1 MAALSVDDDDMMS
14 GVGPLSSVPSSP
26 AAPHHFSS
34 PAQQQQQQ
42 QHGRKQ
48 QQRAAESL
56 SPITTNTGL
65 SLSPTVTVVSTAT
78 SQSARYPHVESFLSS
93 SETPTTFIREM
104 EGVRNSLQNMLKL
117 GQAMAD
123 RDSFERTEGLGL
135 ALLTADRHDRKEL
148 DESFSST
155 TTTQLLTAKPV
166 LVSQDVSP
174 VSVDSGMHTAR
185 GQWSSRLDG
194 ELASERR
201 NSRSESLYVENQ
213 ILRDSVERERFR
225 RKHCEQQ
232 IQELQSKILE
242 LQQQL
247 AVAVSTDKKKD
258 VMIEQLDKTLAKVV
272 EGWKKQDTEK
282 TDLIRKLKEEKF
294 AIEKG
299 HSRQQEVLMNFEK
312 DLAQAVE
319 QLAIEQQRASMAEQE
334 KVAQFQ
340 KQQEE
345 KAKTLDLLQGERE
358 KAIRVESE
366 RDQLLQQREELQR
379 EVENFN
385 QILETERS
393 TLRAREE
400 ELHQQLD
407 VLTEKHQEVV
417 DQEKAAVHAES
428 QKAQEHQKALSSAHN
443 EISQLKMELSAADRD
458 KENLKMELSLQE
470 AKFEASQSKLEAEYQ
485 AEQERKMS
493 QQLAEA
499 HEQLT
504 QTEEKLR
511 EQHRRQ
517 IQEVADR
524 HRQDLDKHMRQFDQE
539 LEQKETKLRETCQDY
554 DDRISE
560 AREKMSALSREN
572 NKLESQ
578 KNVMKTRLQALIQ
591 SHVKEAMLLLSDVT
605 SDGLSSS
612 AEPLVSST
620 FRLGAQQSVNNAGT
634 TRSGLGVSLG
644 PSMFSVS
651 GHPGILDTTGNSV
664 PWSTQN
670 YSETLAVRQDG
681 VEASGYLNQDEIQK
695 WGFSSLL
702 ESVGAERLTVQR
714 QEKPEVFAAQTANNV
729 PQGERSRQATTE
741 IYRDIVGP
749 GERQPTAEAHRQTT
763 AQGERRPTA
772 DVLRDIV
779 RPEERQ
785 PSAEVHR
792 DIMGPEE
799 REATAEVHRH
809 TTAPRERQPSDRT
822 IYTHVETGPD
832 THVTWSPESAI
843 VAETLGYTEQDIDD
857 GASVVSTEPT
867 RRMVESQYEPLLE
880 KFNHHETKQSE
891 LQHYVELLLQQ
902 SPGGYVD
909 VFPSQDRPVQE
920 NRRQTDVQT
929 GPSSL
934 AFLPPETVISPPTSA
949 RAPQVDVQA
958 VVPSS
963 LQFTNR
969 YIPQQPV
976 SGPPD
981 SLVPS
986 VPDKDSLDP
995 QQPQQPPTLNTR
1007 PPLSTDWLTQLRTT
1021 GPSFQPDN
1029 QPIQRDVH
1037 AETGAHL
1044 NTSSQNLMSTNI
1056 PIIKSRLPP
1065 TQVGSGVSQSYPP
1078 MMASSPR
1085 VLPVSNSHKGTPS
1098 KDRQFGPS
1106 VVTRV
1111 LPTERVEGQ
1120 QAPVIQRTKVSLGV
1134 SQQAGREIPFGSS
1147 AVPQHQ
1153 PVWPND
1159 PAMVQELLNMYAN
1172 RSGQG
1177 YLTSNMTGH
1186 HVSFADPTQT
1196 SDLSSSRGPG
1206 RVKRSLS
1213 ASFSQ
1218 SSQGE
1223 TDNLDGES
1231 KNAKSQS
1238 TSKVPPRTAKAG
1250 KTQVVKPT
1258 QTKKPERKVAA
1269 GNKADKKS
1277 TSAWR

>member
-48 QQRAAESL
+48 QQRAAENL
-56 SPITTNTGL
+56 SPITTNTGVSL
-65 SLSPTVTVVSTAT
+65 SLSPTLTVVSTAT

-135 ALLTADRHDRKEL
+135 GLLTADRHDRKEL

-174 VSVDSGMHTAR
+174 VSVDSGLHTAR

-393 TLRAREE
+393 TFRAREE
-400 ELHQQLD
+400 ELHQQLG
-407 VLTEKHQEVV
+407 VLSEKHQEVV

-470 AKFEASQSKLEAEYQ
+470 ARFEASQSKLETEYQ

-524 HRQDLDKHMRQFDQE
+524 HRQDLDKHMRQFHQE

-572 NKLESQ
+572 DKLESQ

-612 AEPLVSST
+612 AE
-620 FRLGAQQSVNNAGT
+620 
-634 TRSGLGVSLG
+634 
-644 PSMFSVS
+644 
-651 GHPGILDTTGNSV
+651 
-664 PWSTQN
+664 N

-702 ESVGAERLTVQR
+702 ESVGAERLTVH
-714 QEKPEVFAAQTANNV
+714 EKPEAFAAQTTDNV
-729 PQGERSRQATTE
+729 PQGDRQPTVEVHRDIMGMGERQTTAEVYKYTTAPEERQPTAEVHRHTSAPKERQARADVH
-741 IYRDIVGP
+741 RDIMGLGEKQPIAEVHRHTITP
-749 GERQPTAEAHRQTT
+749 GERQPTAE
-763 AQGERRPTA
+763 
-772 DVLRDIV
+772 
-779 RPEERQ
+779 
-785 PSAEVHR
+785 
-792 DIMGPEE
+792 
-799 REATAEVHRH
+799 VHRH
-809 TTAPRERQPSDRT
+809 TSAPGERQHSDRT
-822 IYTHVETGPD
+822 MYTHVETGPD

-934 AFLPPETVISPPTSA
+934 AFLPPETVTSPPTSA

-986 VPDKDSLDP
+986 VPDKDGLDP
-995 QQPQQPPTLNTR
+995 QLPQQPPTLNTR

-1021 GPSFQPDN
+1021 GPSFQSDN
-1029 QPIQRDVH
+1029 QPIQRDIHV
-1037 AETGAHL
+1037 ETGAHL
-1044 NTSSQNLMSTNI
+1044 NTSSQNFVSTNI
-1056 PIIKSRLPP
+1056 SIIKSRLPQ
-1065 TQVGSGVSQSYPP
+1065 TQVGPGVSHSYPP

-1085 VLPVSNSHKGTPS
+1085 VLPVSNSHRGMPS
-1098 KDRQFGPS
+1098 KDRQLGPS

-1120 QAPVIQRTKVSLGV
+1120 QAPVIQRTKLSLGV
-1134 SQQAGREIPFGSS
+1134 SQQAGREMPFGSS
-1147 AVPQHQ
+1147 EAVAQHQ

-1186 HVSFADPTQT
+1186 HVSFADLTQS
-1196 SDLSSSRGPG
+1196 SDLSSSRGPT

-1223 TDNLDGES
+1223 TNQLDGES
-1231 KNAKSQS
+1231 KSAKAQS
-1238 TSKVPPRTAKAG
+1238 SSKVPPRNAKAG

-1277 TSAWR
+1277 SSAWR

>member
-1 MAALSVDDDDMMS
+1 MS
-14 GVGPLSSVPSSP
+14 PS
-26 AAPHHFSS
+26 
-34 PAQQQQQQ
+34 
-42 QHGRKQ
+42 
-48 QQRAAESL
+48 L
-56 SPITTNTGL
+56 
-65 SLSPTVTVVSTAT
+65 TVVSTVT
-78 SQSARYPHVESFLSS
+78 SHQSARYPHVESFLST
-93 SETPTTFIREM
+93 SETPSTFIREM

-123 RDSFERTEGLGL
+123 RDSFDRVEGLG
-135 ALLTADRHDRKEL
+135 LLTADRHDRKEA
-148 DESFSST
+148 DESFDSA

-185 GQWSSRLDG
+185 GQWSSRVDG

-282 TDLIRKLKEEKF
+282 AEQIRKLREEKY

-366 RDQLLQQREELQR
+366 RDQLLQHREELQR
-379 EVENFN
+379 EVDNFN
-385 QILETERS
+385 HMLETER
-393 TLRAREE
+393 TAFRVKEE
-400 ELHQQLD
+400 ELQKQLD
-407 VLTEKHQEVV
+407 VLTEKHQ

-443 EISQLKMELSAADRD
+443 EISQLKMELNAADRD

-470 AKFEASQSKLEAEYQ
+470 ARFEASQSKLESEYQ

-499 HEQLT
+499 HDQLT

-517 IQEVADR
+517 IQEVTDR
-524 HRQDLDKHMRQFDQE
+524 HRQDLDKHMRQFHQE
-539 LEQKETKLRETCQDY
+539 LEQKDNKLRETCQDY

-572 NKLESQ
+572 EKLESQ
-578 KNVMKTRLQALIQ
+578 RNAMKTRLQALIQ

-605 SDGLSSS
+605 SDVLATS
-612 AEPLVSST
+612 AEPPVSST
-620 FRLGAQQSVNNAGT
+620 FRLGAQSGNNTTATT
-634 TRSGLGVSLG
+634 TRSALGLGLG

-651 GHPGILDTTGNSV
+651 GHHNLPDTTANSA

-670 YSETLAVRQDG
+670 YSETLAGRRDG
-681 VEASGYLNQDEIQK
+681 MEASGNFKHDDNQK
-695 WGFSSLL
+695 LTFSALL
-702 ESVGAERLTVQR
+702 KSVDTERLAVPN
-714 QEKPEVFAAQTANNV
+714 QEKPEMFAAQTIMDSV
-729 PQGERSRQATTE
+729 PQEDRQPTTE
-741 IYRDIVGP
+741 LHRDIIKP
-749 GERQPTAEAHRQTT
+749 GERQT
-763 AQGERRPTA
+763 
-772 DVLRDIV
+772 
-779 RPEERQ
+779 
-785 PSAEVHR
+785 
-792 DIMGPEE
+792 M
-799 REATAEVHRH
+799 AEVHRH
-809 TTAPRERQPSDRT
+809 TTAPGEGQASDT
-822 IYTHVETGPD
+822 ALYTQVETGPD
-832 THVTWSPESAI
+832 THVTWSPESATG
-843 VAETLGYTEQDIDD
+843 AETVGYTEQDIDD
-857 GASVVSTEPT
+857 GASILSTEPT

-909 VFPSQDRPVQE
+909 MFPSQERPVKE
-920 NRRQTDVQT
+920 HGHPTDVQT

-934 AFLPPETVISPPTSA
+934 AFLPPETVDSPPTSA
-949 RAPQVDVQA
+949 RTQQVDVQA

-976 SGPPD
+976 PGPAD
-981 SLVPS
+981 SLVHS
-986 VPDKDSLDP
+986 VPDKDSLYPQPP
-995 QQPQQPPTLNTR
+995 QQAPTLNTR
-1007 PPLSTDWLTQLRTT
+1007 PPLSAEWLTQLRTQQ
-1021 GPSFQPDN
+1021 PSSQPN
-1029 QPIQRDVH
+1029 NRPIQRDAH
-1037 AETGAHL
+1037 AETDTHSSTG
-1044 NTSSQNLMSTNI
+1044 SQNLVSRNLPI
-1056 PIIKSRLPP
+1056 PALKSRPPP
-1065 TQVGSGVSQSYPP
+1065 TQNGPRVSHSYPP
-1078 MMASSPR
+1078 MMASSPK
-1085 VLPVSNSHKGTPS
+1085 VSVPASNSRRGTPS
-1098 KDRQFGPS
+1098 KDKQVGPS

-1111 LPTERVEGQ
+1111 LPTERVEGH
-1120 QAPVIQRTKVSLGV
+1120 QAPVIQRTKVPAGMT
-1134 SQQAGREIPFGSS
+1134 QQAGGKNPLGPSE
-1147 AVPQHQ
+1147 AVPLQQ
-1153 PVWPND
+1153 PAWPTD
-1159 PAMVQELLNMYAN
+1159 PAVVQELLNMYAN
-1172 RSGQG
+1172 RTGQG
-1177 YLTSNMTGH
+1177 YLTANTSGH
-1186 HVSFADPTQT
+1186 YVSFAMPSQT
-1196 SDLSSSRGPG
+1196 SDLSSSRGPA

-1218 SSQGE
+1218 GEPSQLDV
-1223 TDNLDGES
+1223 DNKDGR
-1231 KNAKSQS
+1231 AQS
-1238 TSKVPPRTAKAG
+1238 TSKVPPRTTRTG

-1269 GNKADKKS
+1269 GHKGDKKS

>member
-1 MAALSVDDDDMMS
+1 MAALSVGDDDDDMMS

-26 AAPHHFSS
+26 AAPRHFSS
-34 PAQQQQQQ
+34 PAQQHQQQ

-48 QQRAAESL
+48 QQRAADSL
-56 SPITTNTGL
+56 SPITTNTDMSP
-65 SLSPTVTVVSTAT
+65 SLTVVSTAT
-78 SQSARYPHVESFLSS
+78 SHQSARYPHVESFLSTT
-93 SETPTTFIREM
+93 ETPSTFIREM

-123 RDSFERTEGLGL
+123 RDSFDRVEGLG
-135 ALLTADRHDRKEL
+135 LLTADRHDRKEA
-148 DESFSST
+148 DESFDSA

-185 GQWSSRLDG
+185 GQWSSRVDG

-282 TDLIRKLKEEKF
+282 AEQIRKLREEKY

-366 RDQLLQQREELQR
+366 RDQLLQHREELQR
-379 EVENFN
+379 EVDNFKHM
-385 QILETERS
+385 LEMERNAFS
-393 TLRAREE
+393 IKEE
-400 ELHQQLD
+400 ELQKQLD
-407 VLTEKHQEVV
+407 VLTEKHQ

-443 EISQLKMELSAADRD
+443 EISQLKMELNAADRD

-470 AKFEASQSKLEAEYQ
+470 ARFEASQSKLESEYQ

-499 HEQLT
+499 HDQLT

-524 HRQDLDKHMRQFDQE
+524 HRQDLDKHMRQFHQE
-539 LEQKETKLRETCQDY
+539 LEQKDNKLRETCQDY

-560 AREKMSALSREN
+560 FREKMSTLSREN
-572 NKLESQ
+572 EKLESQ
-578 KNVMKTRLQALIQ
+578 RNAMKTRLQALIQ

-605 SDGLSSS
+605 SDVLATS
-612 AEPLVSST
+612 AEPPVSST
-620 FRLGAQQSVNNAGT
+620 FRLGAQSGNNTTAT
-634 TRSGLGVSLG
+634 TRSALGLSLG
-644 PSMFSVS
+644 PSMFSVN
-651 GHPGILDTTGNSV
+651 GMEAPGNFKKHDDNQKLSF
-664 PWSTQN
+664 ST
-670 YSETLAVRQDG
+670 
-681 VEASGYLNQDEIQK
+681 
-695 WGFSSLL
+695 LL
-702 ESVGAERLTVQR
+702 KSVGAERLAVQD
-714 QEKPEVFAAQTANNV
+714 QEKPEPFAAQTMDSIT
-729 PQGERSRQATTE
+729 QEDRQATTKAHG
-741 IYRDIVGP
+741 DIIKQ
-749 GERQPTAEAHRQTT
+749 GERQT
-763 AQGERRPTA
+763 
-772 DVLRDIV
+772 
-779 RPEERQ
+779 
-785 PSAEVHR
+785 
-792 DIMGPEE
+792 
-799 REATAEVHRH
+799 TAEVHRH
-809 TTAPRERQPSDRT
+809 TTAPGERHTTAPGEGQANDT
-822 IYTHVETGPD
+822 ALYTQVETGPD
-832 THVTWSPESAI
+832 THVTWSPESATG
-843 VAETLGYTEQDIDD
+843 AETVGYTEQDIDD
-857 GASVVSTEPT
+857 GASILSTEPT

-909 VFPSQDRPVQE
+909 MFPSQERPVQE
-920 NRRQTDVQT
+920 HGHPTDMQT

-934 AFLPPETVISPPTSA
+934 AFLPPETVDSPPTSA
-949 RAPQVDVQA
+949 RTQQVDVQA

-976 SGPPD
+976 PGPAD
-981 SLVPS
+981 SLVHS

-995 QQPQQPPTLNTR
+995 QPPQQAPTLNTR
-1007 PPLSTDWLTQLRTT
+1007 PPLSAEWLAELRTQQ
-1021 GPSFQPDN
+1021 PSSQPN
-1029 QPIQRDVH
+1029 NRPIQRDTH
-1037 AETGAHL
+1037 AETDTHSSTG
-1044 NTSSQNLMSTNI
+1044 SQNFISRNV
-1056 PIIKSRLPP
+1056 PVPAIKSRLPS
-1065 TQVGSGVSQSYPP
+1065 TQIGPRVSHSYPP
-1078 MMASSPR
+1078 MMASSPK
-1085 VLPVSNSHKGTPS
+1085 VSVPVSNSRRGTPS
-1098 KDRQFGPS
+1098 KDRHVGLS
-1106 VVTRV
+1106 AVTRV
-1111 LPTERVEGQ
+1111 LPTERVEGH
-1120 QAPVIQRTKVSLGV
+1120 QAPVIQRTKVPAGMT
-1134 SQQAGREIPFGSS
+1134 QQAGGKNPLGPSET
-1147 AVPQHQ
+1147 VPLQQ
-1153 PVWPND
+1153 PAWPTD
-1159 PAMVQELLNMYAN
+1159 PAVVQELLNMYAN
-1172 RSGQG
+1172 RTGQG
-1177 YLTSNMTGH
+1177 YLTANTSGH
-1186 HVSFADPTQT
+1186 HVSFAAPSQT
-1196 SDLSSSRGPG
+1196 SDLSSSRGPA

-1218 SSQGE
+1218 GEPSQ
-1223 TDNLDGES
+1223 LDVENKDGR
-1231 KNAKSQS
+1231 AQS
-1238 TSKVPPRTAKAG
+1238 TSKVPPRTTRTG

-1269 GNKADKKS
+1269 GHKGDKKS
-1277 TSAWR
+1277 ASAWR

>member
-1 MAALSVDDDDMMS
+1 MAALSVGDDDDDMMS
-14 GVGPLSSVPSSP
+14 GFGPLSSVPSSP

-42 QHGRKQ
+42 HGRKQ
-48 QQRAAESL
+48 QQHAADSGL
-56 SPITTNTGL
+56 SPITTSTGV
-65 SLSPTVTVVSTAT
+65 SPTLTLTAVSTAT
-78 SQSARYPHVESFLSS
+78 SQSARYPHVDSFLSS
-93 SETPTTFIREM
+93 LETPTTFIREM

-117 GQAMAD
+117 GQAMAVVPTD
-123 RDSFERTEGLGL
+123 RDSFERVEGLG
-135 ALLTADRHDRKEL
+135 LLTADRHNRKEA
-148 DESFSST
+148 DESFDSNT
-155 TTTQLLTAKPV
+155 TAQLLTAKPV

-174 VSVDSGMHTAR
+174 VSVDSGLHTAR
-185 GQWSSRLDG
+185 GQWSSRVDG

-272 EGWKKQDTEK
+272 DGWKKQDTEK
-282 TDLIRKLKEEKF
+282 TELIRKLKDEKY

-299 HSRQQEVLMNFEK
+299 HSRQQEVLMNFER

-366 RDQLLQQREELQR
+366 RDQLFQQAEALQR
-379 EVENFN
+379 EVDNFN
-385 QILETERS
+385 QMLETERS
-393 TLRAREE
+393 TFRAQEE
-400 ELHQQLD
+400 ELQRQLEL
-407 VLTEKHQEVV
+407 LTEKHQEVV

-443 EISQLKMELSAADRD
+443 EIGQLKMELSAANRD

-470 AKFEASQSKLEAEYQ
+470 ARFEASQSKLESEYQ

-504 QTEEKLR
+504 QTEERLR

-524 HRQDLDKHMRQFDQE
+524 HRQDLDTHMKQFHQE
-539 LEQKETKLRETCQDY
+539 LEQKDTKFRETCQDY
-554 DDRISE
+554 DDRILE
-560 AREKMSALSREN
+560 AREKISSLSHEN
-572 NKLESQ
+572 EKLESQ
-578 KNVMKTRLQALIQ
+578 KNAMKTRLQSLIQ

-605 SDGLSSS
+605 SDTLSSS
-612 AEPLVSST
+612 AEPAVSSS
-620 FRLGAQQSVNNAGT
+620 FRLGAQSGGNNTTT
-634 TRSGLGVSLG
+634 TRPGLGVSLG

-651 GHPGILDTTGNSV
+651 GHSGNLAQEENQKFSFSTLFKSV
-664 PWSTQN
+664 
-670 YSETLAVRQDG
+670 D
-681 VEASGYLNQDEIQK
+681 
-695 WGFSSLL
+695 
-702 ESVGAERLTVQR
+702 AERLVVQR
-714 QEKPEVFAAQTANNV
+714 QEKTETFATQTTDSV
-729 PQGERSRQATTE
+729 PQGERRAKTE
-741 IYRDIVGP
+741 VDRDIVGP
-749 GERQPTAEAHRQTT
+749 GGRQATAEVHRDITGPWEWQAKPEVHTTAPGDRQPPTAEAHR
-763 AQGERRPTA
+763 
-772 DVLRDIV
+772 
-779 RPEERQ
+779 
-785 PSAEVHR
+785 
-792 DIMGPEE
+792 
-799 REATAEVHRH
+799 H
-809 TTAPRERQPSDRT
+809 TTTPGEKQPSDMT
-822 IYTHVETGPD
+822 IYTQTQTAPD
-832 THVTWSPESAI
+832 THVTWSPESVI
-843 VAETLGYTEQDIDD
+843 VGETVGYTEQDIDD
-857 GASVVSTEPT
+857 GASVLSTEPT
-867 RRMVESQYEPLLE
+867 RRMVDSQYEPLLE
-880 KFNHHETKQSE
+880 KFSHHETKQSE

-920 NRRQTDVQT
+920 HRYQTEVQT
-929 GPSSL
+929 GPPSL
-934 AFLPPETVISPPTSA
+934 AFLPQETVDSPPTSA
-949 RAPQVDVQA
+949 RTTQVDVQA
-958 VVPSS
+958 VVPSF

-969 YIPQQPV
+969 YIPQQPAP
-976 SGPPD
+976 GPAAG
-981 SLVPS
+981 LLTS

-995 QQPQQPPTLNTR
+995 QPPQQAPSLNTR
-1007 PPLSTDWLTQLRTT
+1007 PALSAEWLTQLRTQ
-1021 GPSFQPDN
+1021 QPDS
-1029 QPIQRDVH
+1029 QPTQRDTQ

-1044 NTSSQNLMSTNI
+1044 NTSSQNLPSRNI
-1056 PIIKSRLPP
+1056 PVPVMKSRLPP
-1065 TQVGSGVSQSYPP
+1065 TQVDAGVSHSYPP

-1085 VLPVSNSHKGTPS
+1085 VLPVSNSHRGTPS
-1098 KDRQFGPS
+1098 KDRHVGPG

-1111 LPTERVEGQ
+1111 LPTERAAGQ
-1120 QAPVIQRTKVSLGV
+1120 QAPVIQRTKVSVGV
-1134 SQQAGREIPFGSS
+1134 PQQAGGQNQHGSS
-1147 AVPQHQ
+1147 EAVPQQQ
-1153 PVWPND
+1153 PVWPTD
-1159 PAMVQELLNMYAN
+1159 PAVVQELLNMYAN
-1172 RSGQG
+1172 RAGQG
-1177 YLTSNMTGH
+1177 YLASNTSGH
-1186 HVSFADPTQT
+1186 HASFAAPSQT
-1196 SDLSSSRGPG
+1196 SDLSSSRGPA

-1218 SSQGE
+1218 GE
-1223 TDNLDGES
+1223 SNQLDGES
-1231 KNAKSQS
+1231 KNIKPQS
-1238 TSKVPPRTAKAG
+1238 TSKAQVPPRSAKMG

-1269 GNKADKKS
+1269 GQKGDKKS
-1277 TSAWR
+1277 SSAWR